1 MTIIPTYQSK
11 TPEYRQPFHWCAR
24 PGPLSPPVKQ
34 KNVKVHKNHNKK
46 KKTCGTTHER
56 DIIPL

>member
-34 KNVKVHKNHNKK
+34 KNAKVHKNHNKK
-46 KKTCGTTHER
+46 KNMWNYT
-56 DIIPL
+56 